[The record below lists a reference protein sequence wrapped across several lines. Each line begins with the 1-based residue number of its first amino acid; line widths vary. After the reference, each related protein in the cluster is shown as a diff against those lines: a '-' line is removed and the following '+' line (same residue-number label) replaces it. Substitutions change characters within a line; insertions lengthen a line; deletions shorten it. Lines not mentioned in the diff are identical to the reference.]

1 MKNIIFDRILSSL
14 ETELHKRYE
23 ISSTIR
29 HRGEKGRQRENGLA
43 VFLKEYLPSAYGVAT
58 GELISI
64 EGSNLSPQCDLI
76 IYDRLITPIIGKY
89 DAVQQ
94 VLISG
99 TYCVI
104 EVKSAITKS
113 NLKDTEQKFTKI
125 RKLNLSQESHGK
137 KQFGP
142 TFFVFGYRLETNV
155 SECKDFI
162 VKHSQEEDLAVVA
175 LDTGMTVWVGPKDN
189 SMPAR
194 PAWLHST
201 NFKNGIY
208 GTLALFYTMVL
219 EVCQD
224 TKLPKF
230 DFKKSI
236 MGLGKST

>member
-1 MKNIIFDRILSSL
+1 MKNMIFDRILSTL

-29 HRGEKGRQRENGLA
+29 HRGEKGRQREHGLA

-64 EGSNLSPQCDLI
+64 EGNKLSPQCDLI

-89 DAVQQ
+89 EAVQQ
-94 VLISG
+94 VPISG

-104 EVKSAITKS
+104 EVKSALKKAT
-113 NLKDTEQKFTKI
+113 LKDAAQKFTKI
-125 RKLNLSQESHGK
+125 RESNPSQESHGK
-137 KQFGP
+137 KPFCP
-142 TFFVFGYRLETNV
+142 TFFVFDYRLETSV

-162 VKHSQEEDLAVVA
+162 IEHSQDEDMAAVA
-175 LDTGMTVWVGPKDN
+175 LDTGMTVWVGPEDN
-189 SMPAR
+189 SVPAR
-194 PAWLHST
+194 PAWLPGT
-201 NFKNGIY
+201 NFKDGIY
-208 GTLALFYTMVL
+208 GTLALFYTMIL
-219 EVCQD
+219 EVCQS

-236 MGLGKST
+236 LGLGKST